1 MLKGP
6 RYPAPDKIMEHTA
19 RRKACLM
26 KAMRNTLSLLY
37 TLLLLLVAVDSRAE
51 SLELELLEETLTI
64 ERFPAQGKQLVLYV
78 APGYGFNQRGTAT
91 ARALADLGIEVW
103 MLDLAE
109 NFFIPHGNE
118 SSHHFDGRYVAVV
131 IEQAHAQSG
140 KNITLLTSSFGA
152 IPVLRGARQWQRNNA
167 ELKQPYLNGA
177 ILFSPEL
184 YRSIPALGEEP
195 EFEPITSAT
204 NIPLMIY
211 QSELR
216 NNRWQLDK
224 EVQQLQQGG
233 AMVYQKIL
241 PDVVSF
247 FYEIDELPK
256 TLQTLREL
264 PKEFPRIIKLLQT
277 TPTPLTVAALTQPVT
292 ERSKGLD
299 IKLKKYRGNKTPQ
312 PFDLVNID
320 GQRVVR
326 KDFRGKVTVV
336 NFWAT
341 WCPPCIEEIPMLNRL
356 RQKMQDRP
364 FELLSINFGQ
374 KKAIIA
380 EFLQQVQVDFP
391 VLLDEK
397 GRTAGEWN
405 TVVLP
410 STYVIG
416 PDGRF
421 AYAVN
426 AAIEWD
432 SPEVVKA
439 LERLAASQAV
449 D

>member
-1 MLKGP
+1 
-6 RYPAPDKIMEHTA
+6 
-19 RRKACLM
+19 M
-26 KAMRNTLSLLY
+26 KTLRNPLSLLY
-37 TLLLLLVAVDSRAE
+37 ILLLLLAAVDSRAE
-51 SLELELLEETLTI
+51 SLELELLEETLSI
-64 ERFPAQGKQLVLYV
+64 ERFPAQGRQLVLYV

-91 ARALADLGIEVW
+91 AQALAKLGIEVW

-118 SSHHFDGRYVAVV
+118 SSHQFDGRYVAAV

-140 KNITLLTSSFGA
+140 KNITLLSSSFGA
-152 IPVLRGARQWQRNNA
+152 IPALRGARQWQLNNRR
-167 ELKQPYLNGA
+167 LKQPYLNGA

-204 NIPLMIY
+204 TIPVMVY

-216 NNRWQLDK
+216 NNRWQLDNV
-224 EVQQLQQGG
+224 VQRLQQGG
-233 AMVYQKIL
+233 AVVYQKIL
-241 PDVVSF
+241 PDIVSF

-256 TLQTLREL
+256 TMQTLREL
-264 PKEFPRIIKLLQT
+264 PKELPRIIQLLQT
-277 TPTPLTVAALTQPVT
+277 TPTPLTAATLAQPAT

-299 IKLKKYRGNKTPQ
+299 IQLKKYRGNRTPQ
-312 PFDLVNID
+312 PFDLRNID

-356 RQKMQDRP
+356 RQQMQGRP

-374 KKAIIA
+374 EKATIA
-380 EFLQQVQVDFP
+380 EFLQQVQVEFP

-397 GRTAGEWN
+397 GRVAGDWN
-405 TVVLP
+405 TIVLP

-421 AYAVN
+421 AYSVN

-432 SPEVVKA
+432 SPEVVAA
-439 LERLAASQAV
+439 LQRLAAGQVV